1 VGPRHALVGLVAG
14 LCLTAVV
21 GASQEDV
28 RLAAERMADKFADIA
43 ERASH
48 PSPAAHGALR
58 TAFSDDDLN
67 AYLNHYSAVLMP
79 PGLQEPEI
87 TVIDRSLV
95 EGKAIINLDAI
106 RTAKPR
112 GWLDPMAYAMGSVTV
127 EVAGYLTAADGQG
140 QFAVARTSLGGVPV
154 SKTILQELV
163 AFYTSTPDNPAGV
176 DLDRPFPLPASVR
189 AIELAPGQ
197 ATIIQ

>member
-1 VGPRHALVGLVAG
+1 VGSRHALVGLVAG
-14 LCLTAVV
+14 LCLTAVA
-21 GASQEDV
+21 GASQEDA
-28 RLAAERMADKFADIA
+28 RLAAERMADKFANIA
-43 ERASH
+43 ERANH
-48 PSPAAHGALR
+48 PSAAHDSLR

-79 PGLQEPEI
+79 PGLQQPEI
-87 TVIDRSLV
+87 TVVDRSLV
-95 EGKAIINLDAI
+95 EGKAIINLDTI

-140 QFAVARTSLGGVPV
+140 QFAVTRTSLGGVPV

-163 AFYTSTPDNPAGV
+163 AFYTRTPDNPAGV